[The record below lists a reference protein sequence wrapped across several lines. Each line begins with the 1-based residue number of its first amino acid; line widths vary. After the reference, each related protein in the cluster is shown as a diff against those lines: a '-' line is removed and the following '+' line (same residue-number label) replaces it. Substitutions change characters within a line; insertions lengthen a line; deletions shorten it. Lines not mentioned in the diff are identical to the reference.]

1 MRQKTVG
8 ELLQEVRLAHS
19 ISLSELAKATRIRVE
34 YLKALEAN
42 EFSQLPAATFVK
54 AYINNYARVLDFDPE
69 PLIRL
74 LRRDF
79 KESAQGQLVPTEFLT
94 PLLRKQVFFTPI
106 TTTVLSLAVAFLTV
120 LAYVGFQWYK
130 FQQPPD
136 VSIAKPEEFQT
147 VGPQAE
153 VRGTTAPDT
162 TVIINEQPI
171 ALQPDGSFAAVVSFQ
186 QEGLNTITVQATDP
200 RGKVG
205 TTERYVQVDF

>member
-1 MRQKTVG
+1 MSTSATKT
-8 ELLQEVRLAHS
+8 
-19 ISLSELAKATRIRVE
+19 
-34 YLKALEAN
+34 
-42 EFSQLPAATFVK
+42 SQ
-54 AYINNYARVLDFDPE
+54 
-69 PLIRL
+69 
-74 LRRDF
+74 
-79 KESAQGQLVPTEFLT
+79 
-94 PLLRKQVFFTPI
+94 LLRKQVFFTPI

-153 VRGTTAPDT
+153 VRGTTAADT
-162 TVIINEQPI
+162 TVIINEQPV